1 MSTKEKSLLRQLAEW
16 SAVGLELGI
25 SVVAGLILGDFID
38 RYFKTTPVFT
48 LIFLVLGFGGGVL
61 NIFRLM
67 KKMNLV

>member
-48 LIFLVLGFGGGVL
+48 LIFLALGFGGGVL

-67 KKMNLV
+67 KKMNQ

>member
-67 KKMNLV
+67 KKMNQ

>member
-1 MSTKEKSLLRQLAEW
+1 MSTKEKSYIRQLAEW

-25 SVVAGLILGDFID
+25 SVVAGLIVGDFID

-48 LIFLVLGFGGGVL
+48 LIFLALGFGGGVL

-67 KKMNLV
+67 KKLNQ